1 MKSHQNATFD
11 THTDDSIQQ
20 APPNANDTS
29 SQCESAQP
37 DTPSPK
43 PQTQSPLPQSA
54 ITNPQSQIAN
64 PQSPISHPHSP
75 TAIGQSKIENPQS
88 QLTFEQKDFICKHI
102 AAFKTYKEVAA
113 LLLEEFP
120 DCPLTFEQVLKRIK
134 YYACNNR
141 TRKWRFRILAYRDQL
156 NHNLANRFRLGNKYV
171 RLQYLEAMLHE
182 ALQPRLKRVFWYPVR
197 RSKDDKIIYKKVNIC
212 TKDFT
217 AAAKIL
223 SLIAKELDKRS
234 LEAIEDPFMVE
245 RSQRD
250 SVAFHEEYLAFER
263 SHPDA
268 TRDLDKTF
276 GLI

>member
-11 THTDDSIQQ
+11 TR
-20 APPNANDTS
+20 PNRDPATTSFDAIGAGPQPSLNPEEDHNPIPQTS
-29 SQCESAQP
+29 SPPQPECLTPPIPGDSA
-37 DTPSPK
+37 T
-43 PQTQSPLPQSA
+43 T
-54 ITNPQSQIAN
+54 TN
-64 PQSPISHPHSP
+64 PQSPIP
-75 TAIGQSKIENPQS
+75 NPQS
-88 QLTFEQKDFICKHI
+88 EIRNPQYQLTFEQKDFMCKHI

-134 YYACNNR
+134 YYACDNR
-141 TRKWRFRILAYRDQL
+141 TRKWRFRIIAYRNQL

-171 RLQYLEAMLHE
+171 RLQHLETMFHE
-182 ALQPRLKRVFWYPVR
+182 ALQPRLKRIFWYPLR
-197 RSKDDKIIYKKVNIC
+197 RSKDDKIIYKRVNVC
-212 TKDFT
+212 SKDFG

-223 SLIAKELDKRS
+223 SLISKELDKDS

-250 SVAFHEEYLAFER
+250 SVAFDQEYQAFER

-268 TRDLDKTF
+268 SRDLDKTF